1 MKPNYYLGLGL
12 VFLVLAIGSI
22 MATQATMTSEIT
34 LLCFSFVSGY
44 ALATYM
50 AKK

>member
-12 VFLVLAIGSI
+12 AFLVLAIGSI
-22 MATQATMTSEIT
+22 MATQATMTSEIA